1 MVSSKIFCLI
11 LLICISPIL
20 ALLAIVI
27 ILDDGSPILFRQKR
41 VGRNN
46 THFWIYKFRT
56 MKKDTPDKVK
66 MDEYYLKN
74 QSFWLDLKIIWL
86 TILKVFKADG
96 VKK

>member
-1 MVSSKIFCLI
+1 
-11 LLICISPIL
+11 
-20 ALLAIVI
+20 
-27 ILDDGSPILFRQKR
+27 
-41 VGRNN
+41 
-46 THFWIYKFRT
+46 